1 MSGKTHWFGHAK
13 RFEFL
18 VCKTNLKEKVKLSA
32 QEEPLTMNDVRTE
45 LFQGDDAAEP
55 DLLVSIGSGMHLG
68 VGGLPPWILRN
79 T

>member
-1 MSGKTHWFGHAK
+1 MNGKTRWFRHAK
-13 RFEFL
+13 RFEFI
-18 VCKTNLKEKVKLSA
+18 VCKTNLNKMKLA
-32 QEEPLTMNDVRTE
+32 AHEEPLTMDDVRTE

-55 DLLVSIGSGMHLG
+55 DFLVSIGSEIHLG